1 MTTSIKRQQLL
12 QALATVFQESP
23 DALAESRMRDSIPA
37 WDSMGTLMLIA
48 ELDERLHL
56 TVEEGGAEEAH
67 LDRRHLHAAA
77 AEADHR
83 RRRVSV
89 AAGEDILE
97 ALRRD
102 RERYAVLG
110 GWYRNLGFWVG
121 ATYRFGEWARAL
133 PRPLGLPLR
142 LLHRAAASSLD
153 RLLHVRLDA
162 DRIGPGLCLIHPHC
176 IMVAGGTVIGRDCLV
191 FHEVTLGTNVAR
203 ARGPVIGD
211 GVDLYVGARVLG
223 PVSIGDRAMVGAN
236 CVVTQDVPPG
246 SVVAPAPARTAPRT
260 ALSRLPGPAS
270 EA

>member
-1 MTTSIKRQQLL
+1 M
-12 QALATVFQESP
+12 
-23 DALAESRMRDSIPA
+23 
-37 WDSMGTLMLIA
+37 
-48 ELDERLHL
+48 
-56 TVEEGGAEEAH
+56 
-67 LDRRHLHAAA
+67 
-77 AEADHR
+77 
-83 RRRVSV
+83 SV

-142 LLHRAAASSLD
+142 LLHRALRLPWTA
-153 RLLHVRLDA
+153 LLHVRLDA

-176 IMVAGGTVIGRDCLV
+176 IMVARGTVIGRDCLV
-191 FHEVTLGTNVAR
+191 FHEVTLGTNIGVQ
-203 ARGPVIGD
+203 RGPVIGN

-223 PVSIGDRAMVGAN
+223 PVSVGDRAMVGAN

-246 SVVAPAPARTAPRT
+246 AVVAPAPARTAQRT
-260 ALSRLPGPAS
+260 VFASAGPGERA
-270 EA
+270 